1 MEKIKSYFKDHIEV
15 SFSQVEKD
23 YIKNDVMAAYLPDC
37 LQVNVGLDYEGY
49 TLELFKHDTL
59 LKYEYNSLST
69 NEVYNTLEKWGL

>member
-23 YIKNDVMAAYLPDC
+23 YIKNDVMAVYLPND

-49 TLELFKHDTL
+49 TLELFKYDTL
-59 LKYEYNSLST
+59 LKYEYNSLSI
-69 NEVYNTLEKWGL
+69 NEVYNTFEKWGL

>member
-1 MEKIKSYFKDHIEV
+1 MEKIKMYFKDHIEV

-23 YIKNDVMAAYLPDC
+23 VLSNSVMAVYLPND
-37 LQVNVGLDYEGY
+37 LQINIGLDCEGY

>member
-23 YIKNDVMAAYLPDC
+23 MLSSFVMSVYLPDSLQINIC
-37 LQVNVGLDYEGY
+37 LDCEGY

-59 LKYEYNSLST
+59 LKYEYNSLSID
-69 NEVYNTLEKWGL
+69 EVYNTFEKWGL

>member
-15 SFSQVEKD
+15 SFSQVERD
-23 YIKNDVMAAYLPDC
+23 IVSSIVMSVYLPDG
-37 LQVNVGLDYEGY
+37 LQINIGLDYEGY

-59 LKYEYNSLST
+59 LKYEYNSLSI

>member
-23 YIKNDVMAAYLPDC
+23 YIKNDVMAVYLPND

-49 TLELFKHDTL
+49 TLELFKYDTL
-59 LKYEYNSLST
+59 LKYEYNSLSI

>member
-1 MEKIKSYFKDHIEV
+1 MYFKDHIEV

-23 YIKNDVMAAYLPDC
+23 YIKNDVMAAYLPDG

-59 LKYEYNSLST
+59 LKYEYNSLSID
-69 NEVYNTLEKWGL
+69 EVYSTFKKWGL

>member
-23 YIKNDVMAAYLPDC
+23 YIKNDVMAVYLPND

-49 TLELFKHDTL
+49 TLELFKYDTL
-59 LKYEYNSLST
+59 LKYEYNSLSI
-69 NEVYNTLEKWGL
+69 NEVYSTFKKWGL